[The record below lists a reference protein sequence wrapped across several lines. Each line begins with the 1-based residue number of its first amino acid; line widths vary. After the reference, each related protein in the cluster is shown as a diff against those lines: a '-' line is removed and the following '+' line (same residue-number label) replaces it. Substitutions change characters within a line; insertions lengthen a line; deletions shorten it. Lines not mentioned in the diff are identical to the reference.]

1 MVNTNTP
8 TQLCQAAVELIAEQ
22 GAAHLTLSA
31 VAERAGV
38 SKGGLLYH
46 FPSKRAL
53 LEALLKDLLDKR
65 TSVRAL
71 ANAGAISAMLE
82 QIISHDIDLLDE
94 ERYASQALLAVSAED
109 PDLLSPAREHIN
121 AIVKGIY
128 QHTHLPEAAM
138 TILLATEGLQLLE
151 TLGLLE
157 LDDDQRK
164 RLREHL
170 RAGKRDIAP

>member
-1 MVNTNTP
+1 
-8 TQLCQAAVELIAEQ
+8 
-22 GAAHLTLSA
+22 
-31 VAERAGV
+31 
-38 SKGGLLYH
+38 
-46 FPSKRAL
+46 
-53 LEALLKDLLDKR
+53 
-65 TSVRAL
+65 
-71 ANAGAISAMLE
+71 MLE